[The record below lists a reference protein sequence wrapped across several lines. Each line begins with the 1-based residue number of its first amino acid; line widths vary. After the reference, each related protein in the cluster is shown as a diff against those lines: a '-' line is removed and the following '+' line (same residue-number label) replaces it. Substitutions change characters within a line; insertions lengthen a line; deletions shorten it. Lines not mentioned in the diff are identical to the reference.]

1 MRTSHGGRIGRG
13 IGFRIGLAAAC
24 LLTAVMA
31 GCSST
36 VDGVAICV
44 GCGSDSEPEFPGSRP
59 GTTAPTTPPTS
70 ASNVPTPTT
79 GQRPSGGQ
87 RLEPNSNGYVYIETR
102 SGLTRCQISADTVG
116 CESEFTDSPTID
128 GQPAN
133 GVEVSASGS
142 NRWVLG
148 NLGAMPTT
156 TIGYDT
162 YAAVGWTIVADS
174 TGTTFT
180 NDGTGHGMFISTERV
195 EFF

>member
-1 MRTSHGGRIGRG
+1 MV
-13 IGFRIGLAAAC
+13 AA
-24 LLTAVMA
+24 LA

-36 VDGVAICV
+36 VDGVATCP
-44 GCGSDSEPEFPGSRP
+44 GCGTDAEPDFPTTRP
-59 GTTAPTTPPTS
+59 STSAPSTPPTS
-70 ASNVPTPTT
+70 ASNVPSPTT
-79 GQRPSGGQ
+79 TQRPSGGQ
-87 RLEPNSNGYVYIETR
+87 ALAPNANGYVYIETK

-116 CESEFTDSPTID
+116 CESEFTDSPSID
-128 GQPAN
+128 GEQAN

>member
-1 MRTSHGGRIGRG
+1 VRISHGGGIGRG
-13 IGFRIGLAAAC
+13 IGLRVGLATAC
-24 LLTAVMA
+24 LLTALVA
-31 GCSST
+31 GCST
-36 VDGVAICV
+36 TTDGVAICP
-44 GCGSDSEPEFPGSRP
+44 GCGTDAEPAFPTTRP
-59 GTTAPTTPPTS
+59 STTAPSTPPTS
-70 ASNVPTPTT
+70 ASSVPTTT
-79 GQRPSGGQ
+79 MQRPTGGTV
-87 RLEPNSNGYVYIETR
+87 LAPNANGYVYIETR

-133 GVEVSASGS
+133 GVEISAGGS

-156 TIGYDT
+156 AIDYDT
-162 YAAVGWTIVADS
+162 YQAVGWTIVADS

>member
-1 MRTSHGGRIGRG
+1 MRISHGGGIGRG
-13 IGFRIGLAAAC
+13 IGLRVGLAAAC
-24 LLTAVMA
+24 LLTALVA
-31 GCSST
+31 GCST
-36 VDGVAICV
+36 TTEGVAICP
-44 GCGSDSEPEFPGSRP
+44 GCGTDAEPAFPTTRP
-59 GTTAPTTPPTS
+59 STTAPSTPPTS
-70 ASNVPTPTT
+70 ASSVPTTT
-79 GQRPSGGQ
+79 TQRPTGGTV
-87 RLEPNSNGYVYIETR
+87 LAPNANGYVYIETR

-133 GVEVSASGS
+133 GVEISAGGS

-156 TIGYDT
+156 AIDYDT
-162 YAAVGWTIVADS
+162 YQAVGWTIVADS

-180 NDGTGHGMFISTERV
+180 NDGTGHGMFISTEAV